1 MEQEELIKEV
11 YARFGLAYYFSECLH
26 TQLCLIYTS
35 GEYQDSSVITKPRV
49 EEKMKYAFSLTLGS
63 LKNEI
68 QNLTKLFAES
78 YNSIFTAK
86 TPSLKVVEEDPD
98 DNKFIECAVALDSK
112 IIISG
117 DKHLKNIKKYIDI
130 EIVSPKEFIEMHE

>member
-1 MEQEELIKEV
+1 MKNRNQTRVIDANRGFNCHLIPREIINYWKN
-11 YARFGLAYYFSECLH
+11 GKI
-26 TQLCLIYTS
+26 TLCLSQKIIE
-35 GEYQDSSVITKPRV
+35 EYIEVLNK
-49 EEKMKYAFSLTLGS
+49 LG
-63 LKNEI
+63 LKDKNEI

-117 DKHLKNIKKYIDI
+117 DKHLENIKKYIDI
-130 EIVSPKEFIEMHE
+130 EIVSPKKFIEMYE

>member
-1 MEQEELIKEV
+1 MLKVVIDTNV
-11 YARFGLAYYFSECLH
+11 FISSFFGGIPREIINYWKNGKI
-26 TQLCLIYTS
+26 TLCLSQKIIE
-35 GEYQDSSVITKPRV
+35 EYIEVLNK
-49 EEKMKYAFSLTLGS
+49 LG
-63 LKNEI
+63 LKDKNEI

-130 EIVSPKEFIEMHE
+130 EIVSPKKFIEMYE

>member
-1 MEQEELIKEV
+1 MLKVVIDTNV
-11 YARFGLAYYFSECLH
+11 FISSFFGGIPREIINYWKNGKI
-26 TQLCLIYTS
+26 TLCLSQKIIE
-35 GEYQDSSVITKPRV
+35 EYIEVLNK
-49 EEKMKYAFSLTLGS
+49 LG
-63 LKNEI
+63 LKDKNEI

-130 EIVSPKEFIEMHE
+130 EIVSPKEFIELYE

>member
-1 MEQEELIKEV
+1 MLKVVIDTNV
-11 YARFGLAYYFSECLH
+11 FISSFFGGIPREIINYWKNGKI
-26 TQLCLIYTS
+26 TLCLSQKIIE
-35 GEYQDSSVITKPRV
+35 EYIEVLNK
-49 EEKMKYAFSLTLGS
+49 LG
-63 LKNEI
+63 LKDKNEI

-130 EIVSPKEFIEMHE
+130 EIVSPKEFIEMYE

>member
-1 MEQEELIKEV
+1 MLKVVIDTNV
-11 YARFGLAYYFSECLH
+11 FLSSFFGGIPREIINYWKNGKI
-26 TQLCLIYTS
+26 TLCLSQKIIE
-35 GEYQDSSVITKPRV
+35 EYIEVLNK
-49 EEKMKYAFSLTLGS
+49 LG
-63 LKNEI
+63 LKDKNEI

-98 DNKFIECAVALDSK
+98 NNKFIECAVALDSK

-130 EIVSPKEFIEMHE
+130 EIVSPKKFIEMYE